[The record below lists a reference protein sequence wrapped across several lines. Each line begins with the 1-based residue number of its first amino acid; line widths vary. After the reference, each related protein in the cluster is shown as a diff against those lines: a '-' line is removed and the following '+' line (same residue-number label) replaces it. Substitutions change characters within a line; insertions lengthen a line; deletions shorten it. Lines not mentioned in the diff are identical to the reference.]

1 MEQFDLK
8 MNQIMR
14 ENQEMKEKFTSIE
27 TKEQEMEEN
36 VKKMQLHYERQ
47 IAGLNQ
53 NLQEKDDEIQKTYL

>member
-47 IAGLNQ
+47 IAGLNE